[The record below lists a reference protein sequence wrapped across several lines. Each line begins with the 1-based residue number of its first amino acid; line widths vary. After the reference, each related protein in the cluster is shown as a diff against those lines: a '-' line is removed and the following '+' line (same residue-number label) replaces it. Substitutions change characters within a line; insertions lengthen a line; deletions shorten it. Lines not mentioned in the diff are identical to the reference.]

1 METSPLSTAL
11 KPNVGA
17 VSEAEQ
23 KYQEALAQL
32 NERLDARK
40 NRLFDPTL
48 LAMAQGLLGPTQTGS
63 AFEAIG
69 RAAEK
74 VGASESQQQKEDIDI
89 AKMRLEMARSGREM
103 EREKGIEQAIPALYT
118 KSPTGEMQFNP
129 EAAQNLARLT
139 KDPKI
144 MQMIYE
150 QDKTQRLREA
160 GQNVFTP
167 TTTQEG
173 KTTYKFNPDSVFAL
187 ARASDNPMKTIAEY
201 ADMVPKLRKAGML
214 SDLQGD
220 ITTPFDAIVLMADG
234 LGTQGA
240 AWKAQAQRL
249 AKQFQTGM
257 IDEEKGN
264 SLAQQMMAAINSSV
278 DKQTALENT
287 KIMQQFQRMMAQNT
301 FDLNQEKLREK
312 RDENEKKLSDEQKIT
327 FSKIVTPI
335 INEGIKASSAL
346 MQVQTLKNVIE
357 DAPSGFVS
365 GYTAKTVGAYRGT
378 KENEALRRIESISSG
393 LIPLVPRLPGSASD
407 RDSKKIEQSLG
418 DLKDPKLTTEQRR
431 ALVKDIQES
440 LERLSD
446 RADRVQTY
454 WDSNKKFNPKI
465 LEVDAQQ
472 TPATSEG
479 MTATMPDGKGG
490 SIKIQ
495 VRNGKW
501 VNMQTGK
508 PVE

>member
-1 METSPLSTAL
+1 MAETRAPLST
-11 KPNVGA
+11 
-17 VSEAEQ
+17 AEQ
-23 KYQEALAQL
+23 KYQEAYEQL
-32 NERLDARK
+32 MQTLDSRK
-40 NRLFDPTL
+40 NQSFDPAM
-48 LAMAQGLLGPTQTGS
+48 LAMAAGFLSPTQTGGFGES
-63 AFEAIG
+63 LANAMKG
-69 RAAEK
+69 YTQAQAAEERGD
-74 VGASESQQQKEDIDI
+74 VDI
-89 AKMRLEMARSGREM
+89 AKMRLEMARAGRDL
-103 EREKGIEQAIPALYT
+103 EREKGIEEAIPALYT

-150 QDKTQRLREA
+150 QDKTRRLREA

-187 ARASDNPMKTIAEY
+187 AKASDNPMKTIAEY

-214 SDLQGD
+214 SDLSGD

-264 SLAQQMMAAINSSV
+264 SLAQQMMTAINSSV
-278 DKQTALENT
+278 DRQSSLENT
-287 KIMQQFQRMMAQNT
+287 KVMQQFQRMMAQNT
-301 FDLNQEKLREK
+301 YDLNQEKLREK

-346 MQVQTLKNVIE
+346 MQVQTLKNLIE

-465 LEVDAQQ
+465 LEVDSQQ
-472 TPATSEG
+472 TPAA
-479 MTATMPDGKGG
+479 TATPAQPSGG
-490 SIKIQ
+490 NLRWNPSTKQ
-495 VRNGKW
+495 F
-501 VNMQTGK
+501 
-508 PVE
+508 E